1 MKKLSL
7 VVSTI
12 MLSSTMFAASAFDK
26 EVDAPLKKD
35 NIENAN
41 SIDEAFKNGKIEGSI
56 ALFGL
61 TQDNK
66 DQSIK
71 RDFAFGNGN
80 LTLGYNTAS
89 FYGFS
94 LGTQVKGNIKLGE
107 KHKNDR
113 KNEGPFENNALIT
126 QAYLQYSLNEML
138 LIKAGRYEGELE
150 WLTDYQQGAIAEIT
164 AIPDTTV
171 SLAFSNRKAESG
183 IDTSEDFH
191 KPNDL
196 NKGIYV
202 VDIKNESLEGLEI
215 NPYYYQIPDAVKFY
229 GLKTSYNLE
238 HFGAI
243 AQYAKSSLTNEY
255 KTNNSLENGY
265 IAHFELNGN
274 FEDLTSA
281 VGLIKTSKK
290 GGADIIT
297 SYGDSISPFEDG
309 KKVYTLD
316 ARTIYGSL
324 GYSIYDFEFG
334 ALYGITR
341 YDNATNSGLK
351 EKELN
356 LSAGYN
362 FTKNLNTNIM
372 YVNVDVDEASGETDY
387 NKYLAS
393 VEYKF

>member
-12 MLSSTMFAASAFDK
+12 MLSSTMFAASTFDK
-26 EVDAPLKKD
+26 EMDTPLKQ
-35 NIENAN
+35 ENLENSTNVN

-66 DQSIK
+66 GQS
-71 RDFAFGNGN
+71 RDFTFGNGN

-215 NPYYYQIPDAVKFY
+215 NPYYYQIPDVVKFY

-265 IAHFELNGN
+265 VAHFELNGN

-309 KKVYTLD
+309 DKVYTLD

-341 YDNATNSGLK
+341 YDASSSGLK

-356 LSAGYN
+356 LSVGYN

-372 YVNVDVDEASGETDY
+372 YVNVDADEANSETDY

>member
-1 MKKLSL
+1 
-7 VVSTI
+7 
-12 MLSSTMFAASAFDK
+12 
-26 EVDAPLKKD
+26 
-35 NIENAN
+35 
-41 SIDEAFKNGKIEGSI
+41 
-56 ALFGL
+56 
-61 TQDNK
+61 
-66 DQSIK
+66 
-71 RDFAFGNGN
+71 
-80 LTLGYNTAS
+80 
-89 FYGFS
+89 
-94 LGTQVKGNIKLGE
+94 
-107 KHKNDR
+107 
-113 KNEGPFENNALIT
+113 
-126 QAYLQYSLNEML
+126 ML

-191 KPNDL
+191 KPHD
-196 NKGIYV
+196 KGIYV
-202 VDIKNESLEGLEI
+202 VDIKNESFEGLEI

-229 GLKTSYNLE
+229 GLKTSYNLK

-265 IAHFELNGN
+265 VAHFELNGN

-297 SYGDSISPFEDG
+297 SYGDNISPFEDG
-309 KKVYTLD
+309 NQVYTLD

-324 GYSIYDFEFG
+324 GYSIYDFDFG

-372 YVNVDVDEASGETDY
+372 YVNVDADEANGETDY

>member
-66 DQSIK
+66 DQS

-94 LGTQVKGNIKLGE
+94 LGTQGKENIKLGE
-107 KHKNDR
+107 KHKDDR

-126 QAYLQYSLNEML
+126 QAYLQYSVNEML

-229 GLKTSYNLE
+229 GLKTSYNLK

-265 IAHFELNGN
+265 VAHFELNGN

-309 KKVYTLD
+309 EKVYTLD

-324 GYSIYDFEFG
+324 GYSIYDFDFG

-341 YDNATNSGLK
+341 YDDSSSGLK

-362 FTKNLNTNIM
+362 FTKNLNTNI
-372 YVNVDVDEASGETDY
+372 SIQI
-387 NKYLAS
+387 KKL
-393 VEYKF
+393 KKKKK

>member
-1 MKKLSL
+1 MENESFRFEEVYSKNQK
-7 VVSTI
+7 
-12 MLSSTMFAASAFDK
+12 SSQQLDW
-26 EVDAPLKKD
+26 E
-35 NIENAN
+35 
-41 SIDEAFKNGKIEGSI
+41 
-56 ALFGL
+56 
-61 TQDNK
+61 
-66 DQSIK
+66 
-71 RDFAFGNGN
+71 
-80 LTLGYNTAS
+80 
-89 FYGFS
+89 
-94 LGTQVKGNIKLGE
+94 
-107 KHKNDR
+107 
-113 KNEGPFENNALIT
+113 ENNLKFDDLFSPDDFNEKDKINYSSQT
-126 QAYLQYSLNEML
+126 IQLLEQLRKSLKQWEQAYLLISSTDGVVSYQQFWGENQF
-138 LIKAGRYEGELE
+138 IKAG
-150 WLTDYQQGAIAEIT
+150 DA
-164 AIPDTTV
+164 TV
-171 SLAFSNRKAESG
+171 SIIPKDKMAVVGRMQVPSTNSG
-183 IDTSEDFH
+183 KIAQGQKVLIKLDNFRYQEYGIVEGKVQNISLTPDE
-191 KPNDL
+191 
-196 NKGIYV
+196 KGNYY
-202 VDIKNESLEGLEI
+202 VDIILPN
-215 NPYYYQIPDAVKFY
+215 

-265 IAHFELNGN
+265 VAHFELNGN

-309 KKVYTLD
+309 NQVYTLD

-341 YDNATNSGLK
+341 YDDSSSGLK

-372 YVNVDVDEASGETDY
+372 YVNVDADQANGDTDY

>member
-113 KNEGPFENNALIT
+113 KKRWRTPVFMDTRRSLPPMASLHAL
-126 QAYLQYSLNEML
+126 
-138 LIKAGRYEGELE
+138 
-150 WLTDYQQGAIAEIT
+150 
-164 AIPDTTV
+164 
-171 SLAFSNRKAESG
+171 
-183 IDTSEDFH
+183 
-191 KPNDL
+191 
-196 NKGIYV
+196 
-202 VDIKNESLEGLEI
+202 
-215 NPYYYQIPDAVKFY
+215 
-229 GLKTSYNLE
+229 
-238 HFGAI
+238 
-243 AQYAKSSLTNEY
+243 
-255 KTNNSLENGY
+255 
-265 IAHFELNGN
+265 
-274 FEDLTSA
+274 
-281 VGLIKTSKK
+281 
-290 GGADIIT
+290 
-297 SYGDSISPFEDG
+297 
-309 KKVYTLD
+309 
-316 ARTIYGSL
+316 ARTVYP
-324 GYSIYDFEFG
+324 F
-334 ALYGITR
+334 
-341 YDNATNSGLK
+341 
-351 EKELN
+351 
-356 LSAGYN
+356 
-362 FTKNLNTNIM
+362 
-372 YVNVDVDEASGETDY
+372 
-387 NKYLAS
+387 
-393 VEYKF
+393 

>member
-1 MKKLSL
+1 
-7 VVSTI
+7 
-12 MLSSTMFAASAFDK
+12 
-26 EVDAPLKKD
+26 
-35 NIENAN
+35 
-41 SIDEAFKNGKIEGSI
+41 
-56 ALFGL
+56 
-61 TQDNK
+61 
-66 DQSIK
+66 
-71 RDFAFGNGN
+71 
-80 LTLGYNTAS
+80 
-89 FYGFS
+89 
-94 LGTQVKGNIKLGE
+94 
-107 KHKNDR
+107 
-113 KNEGPFENNALIT
+113 
-126 QAYLQYSLNEML
+126 ML

-215 NPYYYQIPDAVKFY
+215 NPYYYQIPDVVKFY

-265 IAHFELNGN
+265 VAHFELNGN

-309 KKVYTLD
+309 EKVYTLD

-324 GYSIYDFEFG
+324 GYSIYDFDFG

-372 YVNVDVDEASGETDY
+372 YVNVDADEANGETDY

>member
-12 MLSSTMFAASAFDK
+12 MLSSTMYAASAFDK

-35 NIENAN
+35 NIENSN

-66 DQSIK
+66 GQS

-80 LTLGYNTAS
+80 LTIAYSTDS
-89 FYGFS
+89 FYGFNAK
-94 LGTQVKGNIKLGE
+94 VEAKGNVKLGE
-107 KHKNDR
+107 KHKDDR
-113 KNEGPFENNALIT
+113 KNEAPFENNALIT

-215 NPYYYQIPDAVKFY
+215 NPYYYQIPDVVKFY
-229 GLKTSYNLE
+229 GLKTSYNL
-238 HFGAI
+238 
-243 AQYAKSSLTNEY
+243 
-255 KTNNSLENGY
+255 
-265 IAHFELNGN
+265 AHFELNGN

-309 KKVYTLD
+309 DKVYTLD

-341 YDNATNSGLK
+341 YDAASSGLK

-356 LSAGYN
+356 LSVGYN

-372 YVNVDVDEASGETDY
+372 YVNVDADEANSETDY

>member
-1 MKKLSL
+1 M
-7 VVSTI
+7 
-12 MLSSTMFAASAFDK
+12 
-26 EVDAPLKKD
+26 
-35 NIENAN
+35 
-41 SIDEAFKNGKIEGSI
+41 
-56 ALFGL
+56 
-61 TQDNK
+61 
-66 DQSIK
+66 
-71 RDFAFGNGN
+71 
-80 LTLGYNTAS
+80 
-89 FYGFS
+89 
-94 LGTQVKGNIKLGE
+94 
-107 KHKNDR
+107 
-113 KNEGPFENNALIT
+113 
-126 QAYLQYSLNEML
+126 
-138 LIKAGRYEGELE
+138 
-150 WLTDYQQGAIAEIT
+150 
-164 AIPDTTV
+164 
-171 SLAFSNRKAESG
+171 
-183 IDTSEDFH
+183 
-191 KPNDL
+191 
-196 NKGIYV
+196 
-202 VDIKNESLEGLEI
+202 EI
-215 NPYYYQIPDAVKFY
+215 NPYYYQIPDVVKFY

-297 SYGDSISPFEDG
+297 SYGDNISPFEDG
-309 KKVYTLD
+309 NQVYTLD

-324 GYSIYDFEFG
+324 GYSIYDFDFG

-372 YVNVDVDEASGETDY
+372 YVNVDADEANGETDY

>member
-66 DQSIK
+66 GQSK
-71 RDFAFGNGN
+71 DFAFGNGN
-80 LTLGYNTAS
+80 LTLGYNTVS

-107 KHKNDR
+107 KHKDDR

-138 LIKAGRYEGELE
+138 LIKAGRYEGQLE

-191 KPNDL
+191 KPHD
-196 NKGIYV
+196 KGIYV
-202 VDIKNESLEGLEI
+202 VDIKNESFEGLEI
-215 NPYYYQIPDAVKFY
+215 NPYYYQIPDVVKFY

-255 KTNNSLENGY
+255 KTNNSSENDGY
-265 IAHFELNGN
+265 VAHFELNGN

-309 KKVYTLD
+309 EKVYTLD

-341 YDNATNSGLK
+341 YDASSSGLK

-356 LSAGYN
+356 LSVGYN

-372 YVNVDVDEASGETDY
+372 YVNVDADEANSETDY

>member
-66 DQSIK
+66 DQS

-107 KHKNDR
+107 KHKDDR

-183 IDTSEDFH
+183 IDTSEDFY
-191 KPNDL
+191 KPHD
-196 NKGIYV
+196 KGIYV

-215 NPYYYQIPDAVKFY
+215 NPYYYQIPDVVKFY

-255 KTNNSLENGY
+255 KTNNS
-265 IAHFELNGN
+265 
-274 FEDLTSA
+274 
-281 VGLIKTSKK
+281 SKMM
-290 GGADIIT
+290 
-297 SYGDSISPFEDG
+297 
-309 KKVYTLD
+309 V
-316 ARTIYGSL
+316 
-324 GYSIYDFEFG
+324 
-334 ALYGITR
+334 
-341 YDNATNSGLK
+341 
-351 EKELN
+351 
-356 LSAGYN
+356 
-362 FTKNLNTNIM
+362 M
-372 YVNVDVDEASGETDY
+372 
-387 NKYLAS
+387 
-393 VEYKF
+393 

>member
-1 MKKLSL
+1 
-7 VVSTI
+7 
-12 MLSSTMFAASAFDK
+12 
-26 EVDAPLKKD
+26 
-35 NIENAN
+35 
-41 SIDEAFKNGKIEGSI
+41 
-56 ALFGL
+56 
-61 TQDNK
+61 
-66 DQSIK
+66 
-71 RDFAFGNGN
+71 
-80 LTLGYNTAS
+80 
-89 FYGFS
+89 
-94 LGTQVKGNIKLGE
+94 
-107 KHKNDR
+107 
-113 KNEGPFENNALIT
+113 
-126 QAYLQYSLNEML
+126 ML

-150 WLTDYQQGAIAEIT
+150 WLTDYQQGAIVEIT

-183 IDTSEDFH
+183 IDTSEDFY
-191 KPNDL
+191 KPHD
-196 NKGIYV
+196 KGIYV
-202 VDIKNESLEGLEI
+202 VDIKNESFEGLEI

-229 GLKTSYNLE
+229 GLKTSYNFE

-255 KTNNSLENGY
+255 KTNNSSENDGY
-265 IAHFELNGN
+265 VAHFELNGN

-309 KKVYTLD
+309 NQVYTLD

-324 GYSIYDFEFG
+324 GYSIYDFDFG

-372 YVNVDVDEASGETDY
+372 YVNVDADEANSETDY

>member
-80 LTLGYNTAS
+80 LTLCYNTAS

-107 KHKNDR
+107 KHKDDR

-191 KPNDL
+191 KPHD
-196 NKGIYV
+196 KGIYV
-202 VDIKNESLEGLEI
+202 VDIKNESFEGLEI
-215 NPYYYQIPDAVKFY
+215 NPYYYQIPDVVKFY

-255 KTNNSLENGY
+255 KTNNSSENDGY
-265 IAHFELNGN
+265 VAHFELNGN

-309 KKVYTLD
+309 NQVYTLD

-324 GYSIYDFEFG
+324 GYSIYDFDFG

-372 YVNVDVDEASGETDY
+372 YVNVDADEANGETDY